1 MITIACPAGDAGA
14 IYAELAVRTK
24 TLVLREALL
33 AQGAHVAARAAQYLQ
48 DAPLEIL
55 YHLRPELPVGVTRE
69 ELSKVYDRV
78 LVKGK
83 GRPLYEKIKAGAHR
97 NRCPLCGQRDV
108 RTLDHYLPKSH
119 FPELAVFPANLI
131 PSCSDCNFHKRTHLA
146 LTYDQQTFHPYFDD
160 WQNFCLVQAN
170 ISIDDTVDV
179 QYSIESAEGFDEK
192 RLARVRRHFNLL
204 HLGELYSTHA
214 GQELV
219 EAKAL
224 FYNFFNEGPEI
235 LRDELAH
242 IARSR
247 ERYNLNSWNA
257 ALYRA
262 LSQTPAFWNG
272 GFRKID
278 E

>member
-1 MITIACPAGDAGA
+1 MITIACPINDARA
-14 IYAELAVRTK
+14 TYAELAVRTK

-33 AQGAHVAARAAQYLQ
+33 AQGAHVAARAAEYLRC
-48 DAPLEIL
+48 APGEIL
-55 YHLRPELPVGVTRE
+55 YSLSPAVPVGVTKE

-83 GRPLYEKIKAGAHR
+83 GRPIYEKIRAGANR

-119 FPELAVFPANLI
+119 FPELAVFPANLV
-131 PSCSDCNFHKRTHLA
+131 PSCSDCNFYKKTHLA

-160 WQNFCLVQAN
+160 WQRFRLVNAT
-170 ISIDDTVDV
+170 ISLENTVDV
-179 QYSIESAEGFDEK
+179 QYSIQQAEGFVEK
-192 RLARVRRHFNLL
+192 RLARVRRHFDLL

-219 EAKAL
+219 ESKRV
-224 FYNFFNEGPEI
+224 FHRFFDDGPEI

-242 IARSR
+242 IAQSR
-247 ERYNLNSWNA
+247 ERSNLNSWSA

-272 GFRKID
+272 GFRRID